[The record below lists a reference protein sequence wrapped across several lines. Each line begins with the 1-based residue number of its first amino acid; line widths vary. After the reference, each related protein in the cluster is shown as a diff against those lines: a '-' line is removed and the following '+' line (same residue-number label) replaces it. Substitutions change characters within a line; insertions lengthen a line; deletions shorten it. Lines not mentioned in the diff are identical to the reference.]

1 MKHMTNDINSV
12 LEALPPAVPREKS
25 PDTTNRTSAG
35 SSGSSSKGR
44 EIGPPRKLTQRQRR
58 ALMGLLAAPMTRER
72 LDRVAGCSNAPQ
84 IVSVL
89 RRKGISIDCVCVDAT
104 DRDGNPCRPGLYSL
118 TPDGRTVA
126 VRYLESE

>member
-1 MKHMTNDINSV
+1 MTNDINST
-12 LEALPPAVPREKS
+12 LEGLPPAVPKERS
-25 PDTTNRTSAG
+25 PDITNRASVG
-35 SSGSSSKGR
+35 SSGRSPQGR
-44 EIGPPRKLTQRQRR
+44 EIGPPHKLTQRQRR

-89 RRKGISIDCVCVDAT
+89 RRKGISIDCVCVDAI

-126 VRYLESE
+126 LRYLESE

>member
-1 MKHMTNDINSV
+1 MTDNINSI

-25 PDTTNRTSAG
+25 PDLTNWASAG
-35 SSGSSSKGR
+35 SGSSSSKGG
-44 EIGPPRKLTQRQRR
+44 EIGPPHKLTQRQRR

-89 RRKGISIDCVCVDAT
+89 RRKGISIDCVCVDAI

-118 TPDGRTVA
+118 TPHGRTVA
-126 VRYLESE
+126 LRYLESE